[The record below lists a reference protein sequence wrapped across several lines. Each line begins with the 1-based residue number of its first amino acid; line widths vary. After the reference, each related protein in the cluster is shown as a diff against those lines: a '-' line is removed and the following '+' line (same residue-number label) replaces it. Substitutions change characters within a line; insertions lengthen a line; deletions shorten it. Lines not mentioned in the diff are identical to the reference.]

1 MIANMKATLITEFKD
16 VSEDDRIIQMI
27 VWRLPV
33 PVPST
38 THGFKYR
45 LVYVVDGGRVVG
57 FDNQRGK
64 GDHCH
69 FDGKEFPYCFS
80 TIDQLIE
87 DFIKEVDKRR
97 AR

>member
-16 VSEDDRIIQMI
+16 VFEDGAIVQMI

-33 PVPST
+33 PVPPT
-38 THGFKYR
+38 AHGFKYR
-45 LVYVVDGGRVVG
+45 LVYVVDGARVVG
-57 FDNQRGK
+57 FDNERGK

-69 FDGKEFPYCFS
+69 LDGKEFPYRFS
-80 TIDQLIE
+80 TVDQLIE

-97 AR
+97 MR

>member
-33 PVPST
+33 PVPPT

-45 LVYVVDGGRVVG
+45 LVYVVDGARVVG
-57 FDNQRGK
+57 FDNERGK

-69 FDGKEFPYCFS
+69 LDGKEFPYRFA

-97 AR
+97 TR

>member
-16 VSEDDRIIQMI
+16 VSEDDSIIQMI

-33 PVPST
+33 PVPPT
-38 THGFKYR
+38 AHGFKYR
-45 LVYVVDGGRVVG
+45 LVYVVDVARVVG
-57 FDNQRGK
+57 FDNERGK

-69 FDGKEFPYCFS
+69 LDGQEFSYCFS